1 MNLKAGENERTDYRC
16 MLMLKNK
23 LASMML
29 SVNQTLCFSPPASFS
44 SSFSPDAG
52 KTLNV
57 FVVLH

>member
-29 SVNQTLCFSPPASFS
+29 SVNQTLCFSPTRLLLLIFQSRCW
-44 SSFSPDAG
+44 
-52 KTLNV
+52 
-57 FVVLH
+57 